1 MEKTKATRNPNL
13 DLVRILACVAVVGLH
28 TVRLNGSFFYV
39 ALYNICGFAVPAFF
53 MASGYMLLNRDALRP
68 GYVVRKIAGV
78 LRLAV
83 CWTVLV
89 CLLYMLKD
97 VLEGMSPLSR
107 IVELPGQIVLNLLQR
122 GHIWQFWY
130 LGATMLVYACL
141 PALYRLKNR
150 RGGVKRIW
158 ACLVVAGVALE
169 AASCFAGRPLQE
181 SVPQTFRLWT
191 WLQYFLLGGLFGA
204 GELPGPLRRV
214 NGLSLKAHTVCL
226 LAATAWI
233 AVYQYW
239 MGKNVLHT
247 PKAECF
253 YDSVFTVLW
262 LILLFSWVMKLPISE
277 RARPAI
283 TTLSSLTLG
292 VYILH
297 PFVIQVIVVLLRRVG
312 LPRTLLASA
321 VILLLSALAT
331 FVISKIPVL
340 NSLVRFETPRGRT
353 AKTKN
358 QRASA

>member
-97 VLEGMSPLSR
+97 VLEGMSPLPR

-150 RGGVKRIW
+150 RGGSSASGPAWSLPAWRW
-158 ACLVVAGVALE
+158 RRLPALP
-169 AASCFAGRPLQE
+169 AGRC
-181 SVPQTFRLWT
+181 
-191 WLQYFLLGGLFGA
+191 
-204 GELPGPLRRV
+204 RRAYRRRSGCGRGFSIFCSADCSAPA
-214 NGLSLKAHTVCL
+214 NFPARC
-226 LAATAWI
+226 AA
-233 AVYQYW
+233 
-239 MGKNVLHT
+239 
-247 PKAECF
+247 
-253 YDSVFTVLW
+253 
-262 LILLFSWVMKLPISE
+262 
-277 RARPAI
+277 
-283 TTLSSLTLG
+283 
-292 VYILH
+292 
-297 PFVIQVIVVLLRRVG
+297 
-312 LPRTLLASA
+312 
-321 VILLLSALAT
+321 
-331 FVISKIPVL
+331 
-340 NSLVRFETPRGRT
+340 
-353 AKTKN
+353 
-358 QRASA
+358 